1 MEDRRMTGLSVGRG
15 ETRQFLLE
23 AGSMVMVVSGE
34 VNIGQTT
41 GWLCGQAVRVSQR
54 LVGED
59 VWVAE
64 SGGWVDIVGNR
75 SSELAVIPPDRISFW
90 CKAGACLESWIARV
104 RTRQRSAG

>member
-15 ETRQFLLE
+15 ETRQFLLK

-54 LVGED
+54 LVGEE
-59 VWVAE
+59 VWVAG

-75 SSELAVIPPDRISFW
+75 SSELAVIPPDRLSFW

>member
-1 MEDRRMTGLSVGRG
+1 
-15 ETRQFLLE
+15 
-23 AGSMVMVVSGE
+23 MVMVVSGE

-41 GWLCGQAVRVSQR
+41 GWLCGQAVQVSQR
-54 LVGED
+54 LVGEE

-75 SSELAVIPPDRISFW
+75 SSELAVIPPDRLSFW
-90 CKAGACLESWIARV
+90 CKAGACLESWITRV